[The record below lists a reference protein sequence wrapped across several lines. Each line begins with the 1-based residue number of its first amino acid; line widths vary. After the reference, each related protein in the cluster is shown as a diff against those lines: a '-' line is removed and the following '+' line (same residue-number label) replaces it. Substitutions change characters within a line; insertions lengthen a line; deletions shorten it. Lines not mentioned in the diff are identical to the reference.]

1 MNEQMIIS
9 PEVKYWLVR
18 PGINGLCFDSFKRD
32 SVIAIGWDRIGK
44 IDENEALMSIEKV
57 KHLVSQQY
65 SDLLEKKA
73 SQREY
78 RRKVTDIA
86 SKIYRFTYELKKGD
100 YVVCP
105 GDNSVL
111 IGTVCGDVRIVDGK
125 YDSGNEIDDGYI
137 GELNKVRD
145 VKWIKEIDKSNL
157 EPNIKLELRVIQ
169 GLSQINKEQVITEIN
184 RSIYNL
190 YSYNNKTHSV
200 FRIKNEKE
208 IDFFKYANFIECVN
222 NVYKK
227 VNSENEQL
235 YIKTN
240 INSPGP
246 IEFIGKTQRVVVTFT
261 KIVDIVLNNK
271 SIPEELQGE
280 HWIEDMQEQYTG
292 YNYDDYEFP
301 SGGQA

>member
-1 MNEQMIIS
+1 MYYLYS
-9 PEVKYWLVR
+9 STRLVR

-240 INSPGP
+240 INSPGL

>member
-157 EPNIKLELRVIQ
+157 EPNIKLELRVIH
-169 GLSQINKEQVITEIN
+169 GLSQINREQVITEIN

>member
-44 IDENEALMSIEKV
+44 IDEDEALMSIEKV

-65 SDLLEKKA
+65 SDLLAKKA

-169 GLSQINKEQVITEIN
+169 GLSQINREQVITEIN

-280 HWIEDMQEQYTG
+280 H
-292 YNYDDYEFP
+292 
-301 SGGQA
+301 

>member
-44 IDENEALMSIEKV
+44 IDEDEALMSIEKV

-65 SDLLEKKA
+65 SDLLAKKA

>member
-240 INSPGP
+240 INSPGL

>member
-44 IDENEALMSIEKV
+44 IDEDEALMSIEKV

-65 SDLLEKKA
+65 SDLLAKKA

-169 GLSQINKEQVITEIN
+169 GLSQINREQVITEIN

-246 IEFIGKTQRVVVTFT
+246 IEFIGKTQRVVVT
-261 KIVDIVLNNK
+261 L
-271 SIPEELQGE
+271 
-280 HWIEDMQEQYTG
+280 
-292 YNYDDYEFP
+292 
-301 SGGQA
+301 

>member
-1 MNEQMIIS
+1 M
-9 PEVKYWLVR
+9 
-18 PGINGLCFDSFKRD
+18 
-32 SVIAIGWDRIGK
+32 
-44 IDENEALMSIEKV
+44 
-57 KHLVSQQY
+57 
-65 SDLLEKKA
+65 
-73 SQREY
+73 
-78 RRKVTDIA
+78 
-86 SKIYRFTYELKKGD
+86 
-100 YVVCP
+100 
-105 GDNSVL
+105 
-111 IGTVCGDVRIVDGK
+111 
-125 YDSGNEIDDGYI
+125 
-137 GELNKVRD
+137 
-145 VKWIKEIDKSNL
+145 
-157 EPNIKLELRVIQ
+157 
-169 GLSQINKEQVITEIN
+169 
-184 RSIYNL
+184 
-190 YSYNNKTHSV
+190 

>member
-1 MNEQMIIS
+1 MIIS

-44 IDENEALMSIEKV
+44 IDEDEALMSIEKV

-65 SDLLEKKA
+65 SDLLAKKA

-169 GLSQINKEQVITEIN
+169 GLSQINREQVITEIN

>member
-44 IDENEALMSIEKV
+44 IDEDEALMSIEKV

-65 SDLLEKKA
+65 SDLLAKKA

-169 GLSQINKEQVITEIN
+169 GLSQINREQVITEIN

>member
-1 MNEQMIIS
+1 M
-9 PEVKYWLVR
+9 
-18 PGINGLCFDSFKRD
+18 
-32 SVIAIGWDRIGK
+32 
-44 IDENEALMSIEKV
+44 
-57 KHLVSQQY
+57 
-65 SDLLEKKA
+65 
-73 SQREY
+73 
-78 RRKVTDIA
+78 
-86 SKIYRFTYELKKGD
+86 
-100 YVVCP
+100 
-105 GDNSVL
+105 
-111 IGTVCGDVRIVDGK
+111 
-125 YDSGNEIDDGYI
+125 
-137 GELNKVRD
+137 
-145 VKWIKEIDKSNL
+145 
-157 EPNIKLELRVIQ
+157 
-169 GLSQINKEQVITEIN
+169 SQINREQVITEIN

>member
-1 MNEQMIIS
+1 MIIS

-111 IGTVCGDVRIVDGK
+111 IGMVCGDVRIVDGK

-157 EPNIKLELRVIQ
+157 EPNIKLELRVIH
-169 GLSQINKEQVITEIN
+169 GLSQINREQVITEIN